1 MSPGLPCSRCGERGA
16 ELLRDDV
23 LAVGPVGLLFWE
35 GRGDLKGARTRKRR
49 PGRGPGVPVTLAGLT
64 VPTFAFHLTTG
75 PSFPRNMFSSVAHLA
90 RANPFNAPH
99 LQLVYDGLAGPSSS
113 PAGPPGPPRRSR
125 NLAAA
130 AVEGEARPRLRPA
143 WRAGKDVP
151 SPPRRG
157 TAPSCLP
164 ENVSPLCPGLVS
176 DP

>member
-1 MSPGLPCSRCGERGA
+1 MTSRARGR
-16 ELLRDDV
+16 E
-23 LAVGPVGLLFWE
+23 
-35 GRGDLKGARTRKRR
+35 KR
-49 PGRGPGVPVTLAGLT
+49 PGSQGAGDFGQ
-64 VPTFAFHLTTG
+64 PDAPPFAFHLTTG

-130 AVEGEARPRLRPA
+130 AVEGEARPCLRRA

-151 SPPRRG
+151 CPPQDGAQLLAQKCQPTLPRPGVGKCQPTVPGPGVGSLALPQGRG
-157 TAPSCLP
+157 RPRHRSLRDLHVLKGVETQRP
-164 ENVSPLCPGLVS
+164 
-176 DP
+176 